1 MKLSVETVKKIAE
14 EIDMLPDE
22 AAAYLNR
29 NTGEVYMMLD
39 DFLLDEDDLENPNAA
54 AAIPDWQKEDF
65 AKRRDVLNDGAWVL
79 LPNAFDI
86 HEWKLMERFSDQ
98 IKNQEVK
105 EDLLRSI
112 HQSGAFRLFKRELDH
127 YNLCDEW
134 YAFKKACIVELVEDW
149 LRLQNIEFEEET

>member
-22 AAAYLNR
+22 ASAYLNR

-39 DFLLDEDDLENPNAA
+39 DFLLDEDDLENPDAT

-65 AKRRDVLNDGAWVL
+65 AKRRDVLNDGAWVS

-86 HEWKLMERFSDQ
+86 HEWKLMVSSD
-98 IKNQEVK
+98 N
-105 EDLLRSI
+105 
-112 HQSGAFRLFKRELDH
+112 
-127 YNLCDEW
+127 
-134 YAFKKACIVELVEDW
+134 
-149 LRLQNIEFEEET
+149 